1 MAALRGTTL
10 RAAVAATAGA
20 ASWKN
25 SEKRPLCF
33 GGRDLRS
40 NLHPHSPGAGRMQ
53 PTKVPAPPPSSSE
66 ADELDNLPLFRF
78 GVIADVQ
85 YCDIP
90 DGFNFTGT
98 TRRHYRGS
106 LATARKA
113 SEYWRRRRAELVCNL
128 GDIIDGQCRDAL
140 AGNPGGGTSE
150 SALAAVLAALESGV
164 GRDVPFVHLIGNH
177 ELYNFDRDA
186 LAAKLRTRRPRTD
199 PAGLSPR
206 SATNMANH
214 SGATGEF
221 NEKYGDAEFYA
232 VRCCPGWRLV
242 VLDPFQNAVIG
253 SEEGSEA
260 WSRSFEFLR
269 SKNKNIQ
276 DANALKGG
284 GWFEGLPRRLKNFVP
299 YNGGFGEPQLRWLQE
314 ELSDADACGDRVVL
328 LTHVIIHPAACD
340 GSTMAWDYEKALRLC
355 QGHPC
360 VAAVLAGHDHKG
372 GYHYSREVQS

>member
-1 MAALRGTTL
+1 MLPPYLLLGALPLLIFGL
-10 RAAVAATAGA
+10 TAI
-20 ASWKN
+20 
-25 SEKRPLCF
+25 F
-33 GGRDLRS
+33 GSG
-40 NLHPHSPGAGRMQ
+40 
-53 PTKVPAPPPSSSE
+53 
-66 ADELDNLPLFRF
+66 ADENLSDDFPWQFR
-78 GVIADVQ
+78 
-85 YCDIP
+85 
-90 DGFNFTGT
+90 
-98 TRRHYRGS
+98 
-106 LATARKA
+106 
-113 SEYWRRRRAELVCNL
+113 
-128 GDIIDGQCRDAL
+128 
-140 AGNPGGGTSE
+140 
-150 SALAAVLAALESGV
+150 
-164 GRDVPFVHLIGNH
+164 
-177 ELYNFDRDA
+177 